1 MKKDLLTLS
10 IIVVAVVAVLGT
22 VVFSSSVSK
31 TAMTTSINTFY
42 SVELS
47 SIRDVEAKGDAYDND
62 SFVDDNQLVIS
73 PHLDSADD
81 SITYIVNVKNKSNI
95 DTILKNIYISYEKDD
110 LIFTFDNI
118 EVGELFR
125 RSESKLFYVTVKYNG
140 DGEVIDTEDIAI
152 SFKYE

>member
-81 SITYIVNVKNKSNI
+81 SITYIVNVKIKV
-95 DTILKNIYISYEKDD
+95 ILIQS
-110 LIFTFDNI
+110 
-118 EVGELFR
+118 
-125 RSESKLFYVTVKYNG
+125 
-140 DGEVIDTEDIAI
+140 
-152 SFKYE
+152 